1 MPEGQLEHDVLTS
14 QHIASMKAALNVP
27 EKYLKKLETLASGN
41 DPAPFY
47 AKALDALQK
56 TKEAL
61 RKDGGVNST
70 IQDITSYAKK
80 AEADSSRQHEMNYF
94 LGSAQVSSVSALEGK

>member
-1 MPEGQLEHDVLTS
+1 MPEAQLEHDVLTS
-14 QHIASMKAALNVP
+14 QHIASMQAALNIP
-27 EKYLKKLETLASGN
+27 DKYLKKLETLASGN

-61 RKDGGVNST
+61 SNRIAKLEEGIGKTLRKDGGVNST

-80 AEADSSRQHEMNYF
+80 AEADSS
-94 LGSAQVSSVSALEGK
+94 